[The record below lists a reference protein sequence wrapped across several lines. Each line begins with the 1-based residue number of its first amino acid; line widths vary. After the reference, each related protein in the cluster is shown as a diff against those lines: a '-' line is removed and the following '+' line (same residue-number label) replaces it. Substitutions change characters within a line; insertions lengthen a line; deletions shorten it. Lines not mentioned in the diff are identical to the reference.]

1 LIITKVINFNS
12 MREFK
17 NKKAEKNFHIIK
29 TFEAGLS
36 LTGNEIKSI
45 RAGKINFI
53 DSYATIKDG
62 EAWLHS
68 LHISHYD
75 KGFYQEY
82 NPRRSRKLLLHK
94 HQIKRLL
101 RKVKEKSYT
110 LIPVRLYINEDGYAK
125 IELALAKGKKKYE
138 KRFKIKKR
146 EDQKRMDR
154 YSR

>member
-1 LIITKVINFNS
+1 

-17 NKKAEKNFHIIK
+17 NKKAERNFHIIK
-29 TFEAGLS
+29 TMEAGLA

-45 RAGKINFI
+45 RAGKVNFI

-68 LHISHYD
+68 LHISPYD

-82 NPRRSRKLLLHK
+82 NPRRLRKLLLHK

-110 LIPVRLYINEDGYAK
+110 LIPLRLYINEDGYAK

-138 KRFKIKKR
+138 KRFKIQKR
-146 EDQKRMDR
+146 EDEKHMEKF
-154 YSR
+154 SR

>member
-1 LIITKVINFNS
+1 
-12 MREFK
+12 MPEFK
-17 NKKAEKNFHIIK
+17 NKKAQKNYHIVK
-29 TFEAGLS
+29 TMEAGLA

-45 RAGKINFI
+45 RAGKVNFI
-53 DSYATIKDG
+53 DSYATIKND

-68 LHISHYD
+68 LHISAYD

-101 RKVKEKSYT
+101 RMVQEKSYT
-110 LIPVRLYINEDGYAK
+110 LIPLRLYINEDGYAK

-138 KRFKIKKR
+138 KRFEIKKR
-146 EDQKRMDR
+146 EDEKRMDR